1 MSCPVD
7 LISTAAAIS
16 KSAVQVSETQT
27 LFEKNLNSNS
37 EVTFRIVMIFE
48 KMINFGK
55 TRSYTHRIQN
65 FISVDMNF

>member
-16 KSAVQVSETQT
+16 KSAVQVSEIQT

-37 EVTFRIVMIFE
+37 EVTFRIVMILE
-48 KMINFGK
+48 KWSILAK
-55 TRSYTHRIQN
+55 LDLILIEYRTSYP
-65 FISVDMNF
+65 

>member
-37 EVTFRIVMIFE
+37 EVTFRIVMILE
-48 KMINFGK
+48 KWSILAK
-55 TRSYTHRIQN
+55 LDLILIEYRTSYP
-65 FISVDMNF
+65 